1 MKGTAIIGVV
11 AGHAG
16 VSQWTEAFVNQWH
29 LATFFFVSGMCFK
42 EKHLNTP
49 FLYVKRRV
57 TSLYVPFV
65 EFGIAFLLLHNIFYF
80 LNFTGN
86 EYSIGDMIKELFN
99 LTIRL
104 TSSEQLMGAMW
115 FCPALLITT
124 LIYFFALKSNTKLL
138 IISKKQPIWG
148 GGNFTAFSFYDWLFG
163 YSITH

>member
-1 MKGTAIIGVV
+1 MKGIAIIGVV

-49 FLYVKRRV
+49 LLYVKRRV
-57 TSLYVPFV
+57 ASLYVPFV

-124 LIYFFALKSNTKLL
+124 LIFFFALKLNTKPL
-138 IISKKQPIWG
+138 IISKLQPIWG
-148 GGNFTAFSFYDWLFG
+148 GGNFTALSFYDWLYG
-163 YSITH
+163 YTITH